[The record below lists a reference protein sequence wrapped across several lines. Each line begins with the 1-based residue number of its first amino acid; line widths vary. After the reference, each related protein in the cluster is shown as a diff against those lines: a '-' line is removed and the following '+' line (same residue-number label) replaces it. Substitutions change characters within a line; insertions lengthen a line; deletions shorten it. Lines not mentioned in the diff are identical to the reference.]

1 MHTIQL
7 SMTLKIMYTVKKLG
21 GKMKITQI
29 RNATLKI
36 EFGGINFLIDPW
48 LNKSLP
54 EKTAKRARA

>member
-1 MHTIQL
+1 
-7 SMTLKIMYTVKKLG
+7 
-21 GKMKITQI
+21 MKITQI